1 MIGTLNSNGD
11 RPEPLPAEKV
21 DDLAAQWYDDSESR
35 YYWTEDGPPTFN
47 PAGTRGPQPKPPAGC
62 DTPVIV
68 RAGDARGFTH
78 VFLDDGRWWG
88 YDEVHVWPPSRFHPT
103 GWVEFSC
110 QVNGWG
116 DMPDWW
122 VFCNCPP
129 EAMVWVTRESE
140 QERLLLRPQ
149 TGSSCTQS
157 R

>member
-21 DDLAAQWYDDSESR
+21 DDLAAQQYDDTANDSESR

-47 PAGTRGPQPKPPAGC
+47 PASTRGPQPKPPAGC

-68 RAGDARGFTH
+68 RAGDTRKFAH

-88 YDEVHVWPPSRFHPT
+88 YDEVHVWLPSRFHPT

-129 EAMVWVTRESE
+129 ETMVWVTRES
-140 QERLLLRPQ
+140 QNKKD
-149 TGSSCTQS
+149 
-157 R
+157 

>member
-1 MIGTLNSNGD
+1 MIGTLNSNG
-11 RPEPLPAEKV
+11 PLPAEKV

-47 PAGTRGPQPKPPAGC
+47 PAGTRGPQPKPPVGC
-62 DTPVIV
+62 DVPVIA
-68 RAGDARGFTH
+68 RAEDARKFTH
-78 VFLDDGRWWG
+78 VFLDDGHWWG
-88 YDEVHVWPPSRFHPT
+88 YDEVHMSPPNRFHPT

-129 EAMVWVTRESE
+129 EAMVWVTRES
-140 QERLLLRPQ
+140 QNKKD
-149 TGSSCTQS
+149 
-157 R
+157 